1 LPIVNVTRL
10 FSNVGL
16 TFGTVPEILEVLGK
30 TLANR
35 SHADCACEWRPAPT
49 YLIIPVGS
57 QTPRT
62 KPFTK
67 LMTT

>member
-1 LPIVNVTRL
+1 VNVTRL

-35 SHADCACEWRPAPT
+35 SHADCACGWRPTLTPT

-57 QTPRT
+57 QTPRI